1 MVCSRLFLHLAEPST
16 VLLLPCFHDNC
27 HAIISESPLTK
38 FGMRPRSAVF
48 LFSFPF
54 FFNCSPIMSLGFA
67 EIGQGYCIQ
76 NTTPEDVG
84 GFQKIAILAYS

>member
-1 MVCSRLFLHLAEPST
+1 VVSSHCTGEDKGVRLTTNTLLQTPHRAGALCTGYILFFL
-16 VLLLPCFHDNC
+16 
-27 HAIISESPLTK
+27 
-38 FGMRPRSAVF
+38 
-48 LFSFPF
+48 F